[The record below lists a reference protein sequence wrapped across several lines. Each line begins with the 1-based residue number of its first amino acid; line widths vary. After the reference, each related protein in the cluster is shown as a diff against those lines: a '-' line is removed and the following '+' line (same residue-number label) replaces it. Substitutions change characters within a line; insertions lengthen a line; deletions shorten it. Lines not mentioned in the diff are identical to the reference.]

1 MLVRQGYTAMGK
13 WVLERYDDK
22 EKDPIWSMSLTGFV
36 LTRVL
41 LYPEKHR
48 WRAVVSVRV
57 GRGGELPVCTGL
69 IDRKKSKF
77 IPPFVKMETKIAE
90 AVGKTYRWATE
101 PANVYSAQ
109 ALARLVEVFIKKK
122 NYRKARI
129 ALSMIIFGTINA
141 ATVAEALSMVQTLV
155 AKSRED
161 RLDSSLIWS
170 EVYR

>member
-1 MLVRQGYTAMGK
+1 MMIRQGYGTTGQ

-22 EKDPIWSMSLTGFV
+22 EKDPVWSTSLSGFV

-41 LYPEKHR
+41 LYQERHC

-57 GRGGELPVCTGL
+57 GKNGELPVCTGL
-69 IDRKKSKF
+69 IKRKKSRF
-77 IPPFVKMETKIAE
+77 IPPFKKMEEKIAL
-90 AVGKTYRWATE
+90 AVGRTYRWATE

-109 ALARLVEVFIKKK
+109 AVARLVEVFIKKK

-129 ALSMIIFGTINA
+129 INAFTINGTINA
-141 ATVAEALSMVQTLV
+141 ATVAEALSMVQSMV

-161 RLDSSLIWS
+161 RLDSALIWG